1 MLSKIGTETSPLSF
15 IYPTGQWIILRLNYL
30 LNSKDQNTD
39 GNDDVDDDVDND
51 DGEEE
56 TQEKMRQEELRITL
70 NVEKKEMDI

>member
-56 TQEKMRQEELRITL
+56 T
-70 NVEKKEMDI
+70 